1 MAKKQNGKKGR
12 SQSGNEALEKLKEA
26 VKNFDFETIS
36 EIEKFEQLPLSA
48 PTQKGLHSAH
58 FTKLTDIQREAIVP
72 ALQKQDILGAARTG
86 SGKTLAFLIPV
97 LENLW
102 YEKWSQEDGLG
113 ALVITPTRE
122 LASQIFDVLKKIG
135 KYHAFSAGLL
145 IGGHN
150 VKQERERVSRLNI
163 LICTPG
169 RLLQHM
175 DESPGFDATN
185 LQTLVLDEADRI
197 LDMGFKRTLDA
208 IVENLPPSRQ
218 SLLFSATQTKSV
230 NDLARLSLVSPKYIS
245 VDEEQNST
253 PQGLEQYVTFVKLGD
268 KLDTLWSFLRSHTK
282 NKILVFFSSSKQV
295 RFVYEGFRRLQP
307 GIPLLHLHG
316 RQKQTARSEIT
327 DKFSRSRASCL
338 FSTDVVARG
347 IDFPEVDW
355 VIQVDCPEDAAT
367 YIHRVGRSARA
378 GKKGRALLFLTPSEE
393 AFTNNL
399 ASRKVPVQTL
409 TVREAKKS
417 SIQPDLQAQC
427 FQDPELKYTAQK
439 AFISYVRSI
448 YLQKDKTV
456 FDVEALDL
464 EAFAKSLGLASAPNV
479 KIKGG
484 PASNNKNKPR
494 ALMEHSEKP
503 EKVRTKYDR
512 MFERQNQNVLS
523 EHYQKLAGAND
534 VDEEEEDFM
543 SIKRQGHDIDEEKT
557 PQLVDDTPTSK
568 RALKKALSKKQTVL
582 SKPGP
587 TKLVYDDEGNPHA
600 LYELENEEDFK
611 KAGDA
616 ESQRVQFVEGET
628 KDMEVRD
635 ADDKALAKEKRQEKK
650 RRRKELERL
659 AREGFEESDEESGF
673 DARLPSASES
683 EEEYEHSEK
692 PSKKPRRSQE
702 PLEIEEPETL
712 EDLEALSARLLRA
725 S

>member
-1 MAKKQNGKKGR
+1 MAKKRSGKNSR
-12 SQSGNEALEKLKEA
+12 LQSENEALEKLKEE
-26 VKNFDFETIS
+26 VQQFDYEKLTS
-36 EIEKFEQLPLSA
+36 LEKFEDLPLSA

-58 FTKLTDIQREAIVP
+58 FTKMTDIQKEAILP
-72 ALQKQDILGAARTG
+72 ALQNIDILGAARTG

-97 LENLW
+97 LEKLW
-102 YEKWSQEDGLG
+102 YEKWTQHDGLG
-113 ALVITPTRE
+113 AIVITPTRE
-122 LASQIFDVLKKIG
+122 LASQIFGVLKKIG
-135 KYHAFSAGLL
+135 KFHAFSAGLL
-145 IGGHN
+145 IGGHD
-150 VKQERERVSRLNI
+150 VKMERDRVSRLNI

-208 IVENLPPSRQ
+208 IIDNLPPSRQ

-245 VDEEQNST
+245 VDEEQAST
-253 PQGLEQYVTFVKLGD
+253 PQSLEQYVTIVKLGD

-282 NKILVFFSSSKQV
+282 NKILVFMSSSKQV

-355 VIQVDCPEDAAT
+355 VIQIDCPEDSAT

-378 GKKGRALLFLTPSEE
+378 GKKGRALLFLTSSEE
-393 AFTNNL
+393 GFIENL
-399 ASRKVPVQTL
+399 TARKIPIQTL

-448 YLQKDKTV
+448 YLQKDKNV

-464 EAFAKSLGLASAPNV
+464 EGFAKSLGLASAPNV
-479 KIKGG
+479 KIKGV
-484 PASNNKNKPR
+484 PATNNKNKPR
-494 ALMEHSEKP
+494 ALMEHAEKP
-503 EKVRTKYDR
+503 DRVRTKYDR
-512 MFERQNQNVLS
+512 MFQRQNQNVLS
-523 EHYQKLAGAND
+523 EHYQKLAGVND
-534 VDEEEEDFM
+534 ESEEDFM
-543 SIKRQGHDIDEEKT
+543 SIKRQGHEIDEEKV
-557 PQLVDDTPTSK
+557 PQLADNTPASK
-568 RALKKALSKKQTVL
+568 RAQKKALSKKQTVA

-587 TKLVYDDEGNPHA
+587 TKLVFDEEGNAHPI
-600 LYELENEEDFK
+600 YELEDEEDFK

-616 ESQRVQFVEGET
+616 EAQRQNFVEGES

-635 ADDKALAKEKRQEKK
+635 LDDKGVAKEKRLEKK

-659 AREGFEESDEESGF
+659 AKEGFDSSDDDETEF
-673 DARLPSASES
+673 QVRLPSES
-683 EEEYEHSEK
+683 EAEDEE
-692 PSKKPRRSQE
+692 PRKKSRRTEE
-702 PLEIEEPETL
+702 PIEIDEPETL
-712 EDLEALSARLLRA
+712 EDLEALSAKLLRA
-725 S
+725 N